1 MNRRHQLIHL
11 LETNDR
17 LVFLLRK
24 RFTCGGGDFGLTG
37 GISVGTENPADE
49 EDGGGGGGTVGG
61 AETA

>member
-1 MNRRHQLIHL
+1 M
-11 LETNDR
+11 
-17 LVFLLRK
+17 RK